1 VRLASKSAVALGLA
15 TGLAS
20 GCSHAPEKPAA
31 AAHRW
36 CDDLPR
42 PAHRTLERVPTSENW
57 FEVYRVA
64 DGVFAICEPHQF
76 QEVISYLIVG
86 SERALLFD
94 TGLGIGKIASVVR
107 ERTTLPVTVANS
119 HTHFD
124 HVGGNA
130 DFDRILA
137 MDTDY
142 TRANAGGFPHAV
154 VAGEVAPEA
163 LCRGLPAG
171 VSAAE
176 YRIRPFTPSEFM
188 RDRHRIALGGR
199 ELEVLHVPGHTPDA
213 TALFDAEAG
222 LLFTGDTFYEGPI
235 WLFVP
240 ETDWT
245 AYEKSVARLAALAP
259 KVRRVL
265 PAHNSAVSDPSL
277 LLALRDAV
285 AAVRSGRAVARA
297 KSNGQIEFSFGA
309 FSIVTSKAAMDGET
323 QGSRGGSGL
332 VARGPDND

>member
-1 VRLASKSAVALGLA
+1 MALGLA

-20 GCSHAPEKPAA
+20 GCSRAPETPLAP
-31 AAHRW
+31 AHRW

-42 PAHRTLERVPTSENW
+42 PAHWSLERVATSQDW
-57 FEVYRVA
+57 FEVYRVS
-64 DGVFAICEPHQF
+64 DGVLAIAEPYQF

-86 SERALLFD
+86 SEQALLFD
-94 TGLGIGKIASVVR
+94 TGLGIGKMGAVVR
-107 ERTTLPVTVANS
+107 ELTDRPVTVLNS

-130 DFDRILA
+130 DFERILA

-142 TRANAGGFPHAV
+142 TRANARGFPHAV

-171 VSAAE
+171 VSAGD
-176 YRIRPFTPSEFM
+176 YRIRPFTPTEFV
-188 RDRHRIALGGR
+188 RDGHRIALGGR

-213 TALFDAEAG
+213 AALLDADAG

-245 AYEKSVARLAALAP
+245 AYEKSVARLVSLASR
-259 KVRRVL
+259 VRRVL
-265 PAHNSAVSDPSL
+265 PAHNSAVSDPGL

-285 AAVRSGRAVARA
+285 AAVRSGRARRRELAGGR
-297 KSNGQIEFSFGA
+297 IEFAFDRFSFMTSPAALDGA
-309 FSIVTSKAAMDGET
+309 TRSPKE
-323 QGSRGGSGL
+323 GGSGL
-332 VARGPDND
+332 AETGS

>member
-1 VRLASKSAVALGLA
+1 VRFASKSAVALGLA
-15 TGLAS
+15 TGLVS
-20 GCSHAPEKPAA
+20 GCSRTPEKPAA

-42 PAHRTLERVPTSENW
+42 PAHRSLERVPTSEGW

-64 DGVFAICEPHQF
+64 DGVFAICEPYQF

-107 ERTTLPVTVANS
+107 ERTGLPVTVANS

-124 HVGGNA
+124 HVGGNP
-130 DFDRILA
+130 DFEQILA

-142 TRANAGGFPHAV
+142 TRANARGFPHAV

-176 YRIRPFTPSEFM
+176 YRTRSFSPSEFI
-188 RDRHRIALGGR
+188 RDGHRIALGGR

-213 TALFDAEAG
+213 AALFDAEAG

-259 KVRRVL
+259 RVRRVL

-277 LLALRDAV
+277 LPALQDAV
-285 AAVRSGRAVARA
+285 RAVRSGRTPRREGAGGR
-297 KSNGQIEFSFGA
+297 IEFGFDRFSF
-309 FSIVTSKAAMDGET
+309 VTSPAALGGAT
-323 QGSRGGSGL
+323 SSPQKGGSGL
-332 VARGPDND
+332 SGTGS